1 MNLIHWL
8 YEAGRINE
16 VLKFFLQMGEDNFS
30 PILQTYMILICV
42 FCESSMKL
50 EAVKLFGEMSGRS

>member
-1 MNLIHWL
+1 M
-8 YEAGRINE
+8 
-16 VLKFFLQMGEDNFS
+16 LKFFLQMGEDNFS